1 MNDRSIHDH
10 INELVETE
18 KSLRQQLAA
27 GEITAQEEHER
38 LRSVETELDRLWDL
52 LRQRDARREFPDA
65 APQPEERSAST
76 VENYLD

>member
-10 INELVETE
+10 INDLVATE
-18 KSLRQQLAA
+18 KSLRQQLADGKISA
-27 GEITAQEEHER
+27 PEEQER
-38 LRSVETELDRLWDL
+38 LRSVEAELDRLWDL
-52 LRQRDARREFPDA
+52 LRQRDAKREFPDA